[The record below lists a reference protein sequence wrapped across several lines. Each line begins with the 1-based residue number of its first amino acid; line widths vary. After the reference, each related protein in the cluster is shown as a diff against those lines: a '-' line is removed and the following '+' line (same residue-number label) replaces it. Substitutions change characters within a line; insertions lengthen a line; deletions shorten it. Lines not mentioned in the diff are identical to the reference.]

1 MRTTVPAAV
10 LTAAA
15 LALMPCSTA
24 FAAEDG
30 PECFSQY
37 TKTNV
42 CDYARSA
49 QAAVAPT
56 LPMKA
61 SANLTIVSVAA
72 AGPRLVYVAAM
83 SSSAAEAEATAT
95 ARGITMQDWAAQV
108 EEYTRNSVCS
118 MEALAAFVGLGGEV
132 QYFYKGADGR
142 VLFSPLVGRNDCLKR
157 R

>member
-1 MRTTVPAAV
+1 MRTSVPTAFLIAV
-10 LTAAA
+10 A
-15 LALMPCSTA
+15 LAPLPCSTA
-24 FAAEDG
+24 SGAEDG

-42 CDYARSA
+42 CGYARTA

-83 SSSAAEAEATAT
+83 SSSAAEAEAMAR
-95 ARGITMQDWAAQV
+95 ARGISMQDWAAQV
-108 EEYTRNSVCS
+108 DDYTRNSVCS
-118 MEALAAFVGLGGEV
+118 MEALAAFVRLGGEV
-132 QYFYKGADGR
+132 QYFYKGSDGR
-142 VLFSPLVGRNDCLKR
+142 VLFSPLVGRDDCLKR

>member
-1 MRTTVPAAV
+1 MRTTAPTAF
-10 LTAAA
+10 LIAAA
-15 LALMPCSTA
+15 LTLPCSTI

-30 PECFSQY
+30 PECFSRY

-95 ARGITMQDWAAQV
+95 ARGITMQNWAAQV
-108 EEYTRNSVCS
+108 QDYTRNSVCS

-132 QYFYKGADGR
+132 QYFYKSTDGR
-142 VLFSPLVGRNDCLKR
+142 VLFSPLVGRNDCRKSQ
-157 R
+157 